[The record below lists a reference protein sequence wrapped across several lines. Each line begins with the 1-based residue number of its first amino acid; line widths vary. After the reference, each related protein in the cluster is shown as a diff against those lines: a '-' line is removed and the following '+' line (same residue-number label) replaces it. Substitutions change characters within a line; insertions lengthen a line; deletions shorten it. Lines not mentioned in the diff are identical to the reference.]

1 MKAIIIDDEQR
12 VIGTIS
18 KLLEDNFND
27 IDIVGT
33 ANDIDTGY
41 KLILEHD
48 PDILILDINLPDGTG
63 FDLLKKI
70 NSPNFKLIFITA
82 YEDYAIKAFKFSA
95 IDYLVKP
102 VQPDELVS
110 AINRAK
116 VLIKKEDQQLKL
128 TALLEN
134 IEEGHSL
141 KKIVLRTADSMHLVK
156 IEDIIRCESDSN
168 YTMFHLVN
176 EKKILV
182 SRTMKE
188 FAELL
193 KTSGFLRVHQ
203 SHLIN
208 VNHIDRYA
216 KAEGGAMIMKDNS
229 SIPISHERKSYIL
242 NQLESLL

>member
-1 MKAIIIDDEQR
+1 VKAIIIDDEQR
-12 VIGTIS
+12 VIGSIS
-18 KLLEDNFND
+18 RLLEDNFND
-27 IDIVGT
+27 VEIVST
-33 ANDIDTGY
+33 ANDIDKGY

-48 PDILILDINLPDGTG
+48 PDILILDINLPDGNG

-70 NSPNFKLIFITA
+70 DSPNFKLIFITA

-102 VQPDELVS
+102 VQPDELIS

-116 VLIKKEDQQLKL
+116 ELIKNEDQQLKL
-128 TALLEN
+128 SALLEN
-134 IEEGHSL
+134 IEEGHTL
-141 KKIVLRTADSMHLVK
+141 KKIVLRTAESLHLVK

-168 YTMFHLVN
+168 YTMFYLIN
-176 EKKILV
+176 DKKILV
-182 SRTMKE
+182 SRTLKE

-208 VNHIDRYA
+208 INHIDRYA